1 MGAIKIK
8 QGVAI
13 LTMLGMPREQQN
25 ERSALTLLAVLN
37 LGRGKRWAEA
47 EQRMIRVHDILAFVK
62 REYRKTYAENT
73 RETIRRQTLHQFE
86 QAGIVY
92 RNPDDPSR
100 PTNSPNNVYMATPE
114 AVESIK
120 RFETPQWQAAVA
132 DFARKKGRLFERY
145 AKRRRENLITVKVPG
160 GTFISLSPGQHNE
173 LQVRS
178 VEEFRLRF
186 CPGTEVLYVGDTARK
201 MLFVK
206 EEALKRLGVP
216 ITQHDKLPDVV
227 LYDQKKHHLI
237 LLEAVTAHGP
247 MSPKRQVELEKTLKD
262 CKAQRIYVSAFPDLR
277 EFKRHID
284 NIAWETE
291 VWIADHP
298 DHMIH
303 FIESCINNGTSQ
315 SPHGRSD
322 ASMHARRSPC
332 EWRSLWVAR
341 RSLPRRCARCRG
353 ALLARAASAWFQI
366 CSAGLSSCA

>member
-13 LTMLGMPREQQN
+13 LTMLGMPRAQQN

-173 LQVRS
+173 LQVRI

-303 FIESCINNGTSQ
+303 FNGPKFFTAYDTQ
-315 SPHGRSD
+315 S
-322 ASMHARRSPC
+322 
-332 EWRSLWVAR
+332 
-341 RSLPRRCARCRG
+341 
-353 ALLARAASAWFQI
+353 
-366 CSAGLSSCA
+366 